1 MKIQRLGFFMVLGLV
16 SSLAFTA
23 FGATY
28 SPVQSAYRPMGWP
41 IYDKVQ
47 TANCDALAKD
57 FESHRATFLQMV
69 TRSLTEGM
77 RYVSASQSKL
87 DPQRLYFF
95 SDYAPRVY
103 FLMDGGWYTSALGAT
118 IGNAILPNGQAPS
131 GTNYLVFPTTNSC
144 YSNNCTTK
152 QTNGKRTTAVPLL
165 SGDFVQ
171 LPTVKAGQQLA
182 LVFMPNLNSSGS
194 TPQYTY
200 YNDPNANPDGVQHA
214 VAFFPDN
221 SQYMIVSFEDT
232 YQGGDGDFN
241 DVVIV
246 IDVGPANAKVFRDAN
261 SGNLPK

>member
-1 MKIQRLGFFMVLGLV
+1 MKIQRLGFCVVLGLA

-28 SPVQSAYRPMGWP
+28 SPVQSVCRPLGWN

-47 TANCDALAKD
+47 TANCDAPAKD

-95 SDYAPRVY
+95 SDYAPRIY
-103 FLMDGGWYTSALGAT
+103 FFMDGGWYTSALGAT
-118 IGNAILPNGQAPS
+118 IGPAILPNGQAPS

-152 QTNGKRTTAVPLL
+152 QTNGTRTVKVPLL

-182 LVFMPNLNSSGS
+182 LTFMANLNSSGS

-200 YNDPNANPDGVQHA
+200 YNDPKANADGLQHA

-221 SQYMIVSFEDT
+221 SQYIIVSFEDT

-241 DVVIV
+241 DVIV
-246 IDVGPANAKVFRDAN
+246 VVDVGPDNARILRDAIN
-261 SGNLPK
+261 GKLPK